1 MTAASALP
9 HGSDHTSDQTSDHQA
24 DHGSDHEPGL
34 GDAPETGTAAGAGV
48 RAASRGELIARQ
60 AQRRGPFVVLAL
72 VVIIGSSVSATFPTW
87 SNISS
92 ILDNNAFV
100 WLLALGMTFVITTG
114 GIDLSVGS
122 LYALGGVLA
131 AWGSTHGTW
140 LAILMPLLVCGAW
153 GAVQGLLVARAGMAP
168 FIVTLA
174 GLLGARG
181 LMQAITHE
189 GSTTYLV
196 PQHSAFRDLGS
207 GTWTPVL
214 ITAALFAC
222 GWVLLERTGFGSS
235 LTAIGGN
242 ENAAL
247 LLGVPVV
254 RAKTFVYLL
263 SGLLAGAAGALS
275 GARLGSG
282 VTTIGV
288 GYELTAIAS
297 VVIGGTLLTGGYGS
311 VGGTVCGVLLLA
323 VIHNLIDQYF
333 SQYGSA
339 FTDAV
344 NGGFLAVVVLLQSL
358 LRHSR
363 RGP

>member
-1 MTAASALP
+1 MSPTAVRTEARRRSAGPGGSADGSTRAERLSALL
-9 HGSDHTSDQTSDHQA
+9 QQ
-24 DHGSDHEPGL
+24 
-34 GDAPETGTAAGAGV
+34 
-48 RAASRGELIARQ
+48 
-60 AQRRGPFVVLAL
+60 RGPLTVL
-72 VVIIGSSVSATFPTW
+72 VIVAAVASVTSSTFPTW

-92 ILDNNAFV
+92 ILGNNAFV

-122 LYALGGVLA
+122 MYALGGVLA
-131 AWGSTHGTW
+131 ADGSRAGSW
-140 LAILMPLLVCGAW
+140 LAILLPLAAGAAW
-153 GAVQGLLVARAGMAP
+153 GTLQGLLVARAGMAP
-168 FIVTLA
+168 FIVSLA
-174 GLLGARG
+174 GLLGVRG
-181 LMQAITHE
+181 LLQAITNE

-196 PQHSAFRDLGS
+196 PAHSVARKLGE

-214 ITAALFAC
+214 IVAALFAL
-222 GWVLLERTGFGSS
+222 GALLLTRTRFGAI

-242 ENAAL
+242 ENAAVL
-247 LLGVPVV
+247 MGLPVA
-254 RAKTFVYLL
+254 RAKVYVYLL
-263 SGLLAGAAGALS
+263 SGTLAAAAGAL
-275 GARLGSG
+275 GGLRLGSG

-297 VVIGGTLLTGGYGS
+297 VVIGGTLLTGGYGT

-344 NGGFLAVVVLLQSL
+344 NGGFLAVVVLTQTL
-358 LRHSR
+358 LGRAR
-363 RGP
+363 RLG

>member
-1 MTAASALP
+1 MTAQAVSTAPASAP
-9 HGSDHTSDQTSDHQA
+9 IG
-24 DHGSDHEPGL
+24 GP
-34 GDAPETGTAAGAGV
+34 APREGA
-48 RAASRGELIARQ
+48 RERWSRRTE
-60 AQRRGPFVVLAL
+60 RRGPLVVLIL
-72 VVIIGSSVSATFPTW
+72 VCLAATGAEPSFLGW
-87 SNISS
+87 ANISTLLGS
-92 ILDNNAFV
+92 NAFV

-131 AWGSTHGTW
+131 ARGAQTGTW
-140 LAILMPLLVCGAW
+140 LAILLPLAVCAAW
-153 GAVQGLLVARAGMAP
+153 GAVQGLLIAKARMAP

-181 LMQAITHE
+181 LLQSITDQ

-196 PQHSAFRDLGS
+196 PQHSWFLHLGA
-207 GTWTPVL
+207 GTWAPVG
-214 ITAALFAC
+214 IVAALFAL
-222 GWVLLERTGFGSS
+222 GWILMERTGYGAQ

-247 LLGVPVV
+247 LLGLPVA
-254 RAKTFVYLL
+254 RAKVLVYLL
-263 SGLLAGAAGALS
+263 SGTLAGAAGALG

-282 VTTIGV
+282 VTTVGV

-297 VVIGGTLLTGGYGS
+297 VVIGGTLLTGGYGT

-323 VIHNLIDQYF
+323 VIHNLIDQYL

-339 FTDAV
+339 MTDAV
-344 NGGFLAVVVLLQSL
+344 NGAFLAVVVLAQAMLE
-358 LRHSR
+358 RSR
-363 RGP
+363 RR

>member
-1 MTAASALP
+1 MSSSTLNRTLPPGSAPQPPTDANHEPTFRERISDQLQRRGALAVLVLVVALASALSP
-9 HGSDHTSDQTSDHQA
+9 
-24 DHGSDHEPGL
+24 
-34 GDAPETGTAAGAGV
+34 
-48 RAASRGELIARQ
+48 
-60 AQRRGPFVVLAL
+60 
-72 VVIIGSSVSATFPTW
+72 TFPTW

-92 ILDNNAFV
+92 ILGNNAFV
-100 WLLALGMTFVITTG
+100 WLLALAMTFVITTG

-131 AWGSTHGTW
+131 ARGAQTGTW
-140 LAILMPLLVCGAW
+140 LAIVLPIAVCAAW
-153 GAVQGLLVARAGMAP
+153 GTLQGLLVAKARMAP

-181 LMQAITHE
+181 LLQAITSE

-196 PQHSAFRDLGS
+196 PQGSWFRNLGQ

-214 ITAALFAC
+214 LVAALFIF
-222 GWVLLERTGFGSS
+222 GWLLLERTRFGAS

-242 ENAAL
+242 ENAAR
-247 LLGVPVV
+247 LLGLPVD
-254 RAKTFVYLL
+254 RAKILVYLL
-263 SGLLAGAAGALS
+263 SGTLAGAAGALGGS
-275 GARLGSG
+275 RLGSG

-297 VVIGGTLLTGGYGS
+297 VVIGGTLLTGGFGS
-311 VGGTVCGVLLLA
+311 IGGTVCGVLLLA
-323 VIHNLIDQYF
+323 VIHNLIDRYF

-344 NGGFLAVVVLLQSL
+344 NGGVLAVVVLLQTAL
-358 LRHSR
+358 SR
-363 RGP
+363 ERRLG